1 MKLQLCLPTLAVLL
15 ASTLGSSLA
24 KPIAT
29 AEIKAKS
36 ALGFN
41 LLTFAEGAEPVWKST
56 AETDALI
63 AEGARF
69 VSLSLPYSP
78 EFSDCNLCDR
88 LT

>member
-1 MKLQLCLPTLAVLL
+1 MKFQLCLPTLAVLL
-15 ASTLGSSLA
+15 ASTLGPSVA

-36 ALGFN
+36 AMGFN

-63 AEGARF
+63 SEGVRF
-69 VSLSLPYSP
+69 VSFFLPHNP
-78 EFSDCNLCDR
+78 CFSDCSLRDR